1 MPPEP
6 PVARGYPA
14 AHPEGMTDSTRTV
27 DGHRIRLSSLDRVVY
42 PATGTTKRDV
52 IDYFEAVAPTLTQF
66 TSGRPATR
74 KRWMR
79 GVGTAGDPGDSFFH
93 KNLDDDA
100 PSWMRSYAIRHE
112 DHTNRYPILDDAASL
127 VWFAQ
132 RGTLEFHV
140 PQWRFRSGGGHE
152 PPDRLVLDLDPGEG
166 AGLAECVQVAHWAR
180 DVLDAEGLP
189 SIPVTSGSK
198 GIHIYAPLNGELDT
212 NGANDLAH
220 TLADQ
225 LAAEHS
231 GHVTS
236 NLRKE
241 NRVGKVLVDWSQN
254 NGHKTTIAPF
264 SLRGRMRPTVAVPRN
279 WEELDEDLTQVE
291 LEEALERAS
300 AGKNPLAEL
309 LGNA

>member
-1 MPPEP
+1 
-6 PVARGYPA
+6 
-14 AHPEGMTDSTRTV
+14 MTDSTRTV
-27 DGHRIRLSSLDRVVY
+27 DSHRIRLTSLDRVVY
-42 PATGTTKRDV
+42 PSTGTTKRDV
-52 IDYFEAVAPTLTQF
+52 INYFEQIAPTLTRY

-79 GVGTAGDPGDSFFH
+79 GVGTAKDPQDSFFH

-132 RGTLEFHV
+132 RGALEYHV
-140 PQWRFRSGGGHE
+140 PQWRFRSGGAQE

-180 DVLDAEGLP
+180 EELKSQGLP

-198 GIHIYAPLNGELDT
+198 GIHLYAPLDGSLDT
-212 NGANDLAH
+212 DGANDLAH
-220 TLADQ
+220 TLADE
-225 LAAEHS
+225 LAAKHS
-231 GHVTS
+231 SHVTS
-236 NLRKE
+236 NLRKS

-254 NGHKTTIAPF
+254 NGHKTTVAPF
-264 SLRGRMRPTVAVPRN
+264 SLRGRERPTVAVPRS
-279 WEELDEDLTQVE
+279 WEELDESLTQVE

-300 AGKNPLAEL
+300 AGEDPLASL
-309 LGNA
+309 LKDA